1 MESKINRI
9 TDILR
14 RDDGISG
21 AMMYTEQI
29 SWILFLKFINDL
41 EINKAE
47 EAELDGKSY
56 TYIIDE
62 KYRWDV
68 WACPKDDKGKLDLM
82 NAQSGDDLLD
92 FVNGELFPYLKGFK
106 SITADVK
113 SVKYKIGAIFEFI
126 DNRIANGHTLR
137 EVLDIIDAMD
147 FHSSADL
154 FQLSIIYEKL
164 LKDMGSD
171 GGNSGEF
178 YTPRPLI
185 KTIVDVVNPSIGES
199 IYDPAVGSCGFLI
212 EAYNHI
218 RYEDVEA
225 NKQRE
230 LSTEQL
236 KFLNLET
243 FFGNEKTPL
252 SYVMGVMNM
261 ILHGIESPN
270 IAKANT
276 LTKDIRG
283 LEEKDRYDCILANPP
298 FGGKEKEQ
306 IQQNFPIK
314 SNATELLFLQ
324 HMMNHLK
331 LEGRCG
337 VVIPEGVLFQTNKA
351 FQAVKKEL
359 LERFNVHTIL
369 SLPSGVFLPYSGVK
383 TNVVFFDRNGSTSE
397 IFYYEVNPEKKLTK
411 NRPIQ
416 YKHFKEFIETWKERK
431 LTDNS
436 WIVNVND
443 IVDYDI
449 SAKNPNNVEV
459 VEHKA
464 PLEIVKSIKSNG
476 AEIEKIMN
484 EIEAV
489 LRGKAIDE

>member
-1 MESKINRI
+1 LESKINRI

-56 TYIIDE
+56 SYIIDE

-68 WACPKDDKGKLDLM
+68 WACPKDSKGKLDLM
-82 NAQSGDDLLD
+82 NAQSGDDLLH

-106 SITADVK
+106 SITENVK

-137 EVLDIIDAMD
+137 EVLDIIDEMD
-147 FHSSADL
+147 FHNQADL
-154 FQLSIIYEKL
+154 FQLSLIYEKL

-185 KTIVDVVNPSIGES
+185 KIIVDVVNPQIGES

-218 RYEDVEA
+218 RYTDIAA

-230 LSTEQL
+230 LSTDQL
-236 KFLNLET
+236 KFLNEET
-243 FFGNEKTPL
+243 FYGNEKTPL

-270 IAKANT
+270 ISKTNT

-324 HMMNHLK
+324 HMMNNLK
-331 LEGRCG
+331 LNGRCG

-369 SLPSGVFLPYSGVK
+369 SLPAGTFLPYSGVK
-383 TNVVFFDRNGSTSE
+383 TNVVFFDRKGSTSD
-397 IFYYEVNPEKKLTK
+397 IYYYEVNPEKKLTK

-416 YKHFKEFIETWKERK
+416 NAHFAEFLACWKERK

-436 WIVNVND
+436 WVVKVND

-449 SAKNPNNVEV
+449 SAKNPNNIEII
-459 VEHKA
+459 EHKA
-464 PLEIVKSIKSNG
+464 PLELVNSIKENNK
-476 AEIEKIMN
+476 AIDDIMN
-484 EIEAV
+484 EIEMI
-489 LRGKAIDE
+489 LNEKEID

>member
-47 EAELDGKSY
+47 EAELDGKEYS
-56 TYIIDE
+56 YIIDE
-62 KYRWDV
+62 PYRWDV
-68 WACPKDDKGKLDLM
+68 WACPKDEKGRLDLI
-82 NAQSGDDLLD
+82 NAKSGDDLLE

-137 EVLDIIDAMD
+137 EVLDIVDAMD
-147 FHSSADL
+147 FHSQADL
-154 FQLSIIYEKL
+154 FQLSVIYEKL

-185 KTIVDVVNPSIGES
+185 KTIVDVVDPKIGER

-218 RYEDVEA
+218 RYEDIAA
-225 NKQRE
+225 NRQRE
-230 LSTEQL
+230 LSTGQL
-236 KFLNLET
+236 KFLSEET
-243 FFGNEKTPL
+243 FYGNEKTPL

-270 IAKANT
+270 IAKINT

-331 LEGRCG
+331 LGGRCG

-351 FQAVKKEL
+351 FQAVKQEL
-359 LERFNVHTIL
+359 LERFNLHTIL
-369 SLPSGVFLPYSGVK
+369 SLPAGVFLPYSGVK
-383 TNVVFFDRNGSTSE
+383 TNVLFFNREGSTTD
-397 IFYYEVNPEKKLTK
+397 IFYYEVNPPYKLTK
-411 NRPIQ
+411 NKPIL
-416 YKHFKEFIETWKERK
+416 YEHFSEFLSIWKERK
-431 LTDNS
+431 LTENS
-436 WIVNVND
+436 WIVPVSD

-449 SAKNPNNVEV
+449 SAKNPNKVET

-464 PLEIVKSIKSNG
+464 PMELVESIKANN
-476 AEIEKIMN
+476 AQIDRLMDEIKMILDGK
-484 EIEAV
+484 EIHA
-489 LRGKAIDE
+489 

>member
-21 AMMYTEQI
+21 AMHYTEQI
-29 SWILFLKFINDL
+29 SWVLFLKFLADL
-41 EINKAE
+41 EESKAE
-47 EAELDGKSY
+47 NAELDGETY
-56 TYIIDE
+56 TYILDE
-62 KYRWDV
+62 NYRWQN
-68 WACPKDDKGKLDLM
+68 WAVLKVDGKKDIINSK
-82 NAQSGDDLLD
+82 SGDDLLD
-92 FVNGELFPYLKGFK
+92 FVNKELFPYLKGFK
-106 SITADVK
+106 SITENPK
-113 SVKYKIGAIFEFI
+113 SIKYKIGAIFEFL

-137 EVLDIIDAMD
+137 EVLDIIDEMD
-147 FHSSADL
+147 FHNQSDL
-154 FQLSIIYEKL
+154 FQLSLIYEKL

-185 KTIVDVVNPSIGES
+185 KVITDVVNPQIGQS

-218 RYEDVEA
+218 RYEDVQN
-225 NKQRE
+225 NKQRD
-230 LSTEQL
+230 LSTDQL
-236 KFLNLET
+236 KFLNEDT

-261 ILHGIESPN
+261 ILHGVESPN
-270 IAKANT
+270 ISKANT

-283 LEEKDRYDCILANPP
+283 LEEKDRFDCILANPP

-331 LEGRCG
+331 LGGKCG
-337 VVIPEGVLFQTNKA
+337 VVIPEGVLFQTNNA
-351 FQAVKKEL
+351 FQSVKKDL

-369 SLPSGVFLPYSGVK
+369 SLPSGVFLPYSAVK
-383 TNVVFFDRNGSTSE
+383 TNVVFFDRKGSTND
-397 IFYYEVNPEKKLTK
+397 IYYYEVNPPFKLTK
-411 NRPIQ
+411 NKPINID
-416 YKHFKEFIETWKERK
+416 HFAEFLDSWETRK
-431 LTDNS
+431 ITDNS

-443 IVDYDI
+443 IKDFDI
-449 SAKNPNNVEV
+449 SAKNPKKNDAI
-459 VEHKA
+459 EHKS
-464 PLEIVKSIKSNG
+464 PIELVENIKLNN
-476 AEIEKIMN
+476 AEINDLMD
-484 EIEAV
+484 EIETI
-489 LRGKAIDE
+489 LIGKDIE

>member
-21 AMMYTEQI
+21 AMHYTEQI
-29 SWILFLKFINDL
+29 SWVLFLKFLADL
-41 EINKAE
+41 EESKAE
-47 EAELDGKSY
+47 DAELDGETY
-56 TYIIDE
+56 TYILDE
-62 KYRWDV
+62 KYRWQN
-68 WACPKDDKGKLDLM
+68 WAVLKVDGKKDIINSK
-82 NAQSGDDLLD
+82 SGDDLLD
-92 FVNGELFPYLKGFK
+92 FVNKELFPYLKGFK
-106 SITADVK
+106 SITENPK
-113 SVKYKIGAIFEFI
+113 SIKYKIGAIFEFL

-137 EVLDIIDAMD
+137 EVLDIIDEMD
-147 FHSSADL
+147 FHNQSDL
-154 FQLSIIYEKL
+154 FQLSLIYEKL

-185 KTIVDVVNPSIGES
+185 KVITDVVNPQIGQS

-218 RYEDVEA
+218 RYTDVQN
-225 NKQRE
+225 NKQRD
-230 LSTEQL
+230 LSTDQL
-236 KFLNLET
+236 KFLNEDT

-261 ILHGIESPN
+261 ILHGVESPN
-270 IAKANT
+270 ISKSNT

-283 LEEKDRYDCILANPP
+283 LEEKDRFDCILANPP

-331 LEGRCG
+331 LGGKCG
-337 VVIPEGVLFQTNKA
+337 VVIPEGVLFQTNNA
-351 FQAVKKEL
+351 FQSVKKDL

-369 SLPSGVFLPYSGVK
+369 SLPSGVFLPYSAVK
-383 TNVVFFDRNGSTSE
+383 TNVVFFDRVGSTNDIYS
-397 IFYYEVNPEKKLTK
+397 YEVNPPYKLTK
-411 NRPIQ
+411 NKPISIE
-416 YKHFKEFIETWKERK
+416 HFAEFLDSWESRK
-431 LTDNS
+431 ITPNS

-443 IVDYDI
+443 IKDFDI
-449 SAKNPNNVEV
+449 SAKNPKKNDAI
-459 VEHKA
+459 EHKS
-464 PLEIVKSIKSNG
+464 PIELVENIKLNN
-476 AEIEKIMN
+476 AEINDLMD
-484 EIEAV
+484 EIETI
-489 LRGKAIDE
+489 LIGKDINE